1 MRTIL
6 ALQMAT
12 LLFASMTGM
21 AATVEYQH
29 PDLTIVAR
37 EEPLDV
43 VLKSLGKEMR
53 IYVTVP
59 TGLNPVVNC
68 DIQQQPVKQAFKNLL
83 GDMSYSLEWEEKTGK
98 LVGLTILAG
107 GEGAAAL
114 VPAGPSRA
122 RSMEQ
127 AAPVPGASTDK
138 QGAGTP
144 SDSVVPPPM
153 GGDDTAMA
161 EHEVRMEAV
170 RGEHEARMET
180 ERAEHEARLET
191 ERVEHEARM
200 VEERAAQEVR
210 MKEEVARHDAE
221 LEAELASEGLPSPQ

>member
-6 ALQMAT
+6 ALQIAT
-12 LLFASMTGM
+12 LLIVSTTSM

-29 PDLTIVAR
+29 PNLTIVAR
-37 EEPLDV
+37 DEPLDV

-53 IYVTVP
+53 IYITVP

-68 DIQQQPVKQAFKNLL
+68 DIQQQPVKQAFKTLL

-107 GEGAAAL
+107 GDGAAVAA
-114 VPAGPSRA
+114 VPDNKSRTPNVAPSAPVAASAPVASTGR
-122 RSMEQ
+122 Q
-127 AAPVPGASTDK
+127 AAPLAH
-138 QGAGTP
+138 
-144 SDSVVPPPM
+144 SDDAPPM
-153 GGDDTAMA
+153 GEDDAA
-161 EHEVRMEAV
+161 LA
-170 RGEHEARMET
+170 EHEARMET
-180 ERAEHEARLET
+180 ERAEHEARMET

-221 LEAELASEGLPSPQ
+221 LEAELASEGLQAPQ